1 MQLGSVTKCNQRN
14 KTASRKFDEDAILA
28 NCNVI
33 VIFTIYGQFGAIQE
47 PNFRCVVRKF
57 YIFINSN
64 FLSYKKL
71 KQN

>member
-1 MQLGSVTKCNQRN
+1 M
-14 KTASRKFDEDAILA
+14 LA
-28 NCNVI
+28 NCNII

-47 PNFRCVVRKF
+47 QSFRLVVRKF

-71 KQN
+71 QQN